1 ARLVQLLTEA
11 GYYPT
16 LAPPAIHP
24 RGGEFTGTL
33 TVTLEAPEDT
43 PQGVVY
49 YTTDG
54 SDPRTPTS
62 GDPAPTAQVYTEP
75 LVLTTTTRLAART
88 WVDGTW
94 SPLHEVTCDKQG
106 EQGRVVIS
114 EIMYH
119 PYGDEQM
126 EFLELKNVGNTHADL
141 SGAYFEGIDFRFAE
155 GTTLAPGAHFL
166 LIRNLS
172 RFRNRYPD
180 PEVHGVYRGKLSDKG
195 ETLTLYAYDGTVI
208 TQVTYDDGRG
218 WPLSA
223 DGAGDSLVWIEGC
236 M

>member
-1 ARLVQLLTEA
+1 
-11 GYYPT
+11 
-16 LAPPAIHP
+16 
-24 RGGEFTGTL
+24 
-33 TVTLEAPEDT
+33 
-43 PQGVVY
+43 
-49 YTTDG
+49 
-54 SDPRTPTS
+54 
-62 GDPAPTAQVYTEP
+62 
-75 LVLTTTTRLAART
+75 
-88 WVDGTW
+88 
-94 SPLHEVTCDKQG
+94 
-106 EQGRVVIS
+106 
-114 EIMYH
+114 
-119 PYGDEQM
+119 QM

-236 M
+236 MDTAARACWRASRTLYGTPGSDEPGAQ